1 MDYGLKAAE
10 AEAKAKAIAKAEAEA
25 KAEAKAEAGA
35 EAEAEADA
43 EADDGSRLFQSLL
56 FLIRDWK
63 SPSDHSY
70 GIEGG
75 RQLIEKRLKVC
86 ITVLSNS

>member
-1 MDYGLKAAE
+1 MEYGLKAAE
-10 AEAKAKAIAKAEAEA
+10 AEAETK
-25 KAEAKAEAGA
+25 AGA
-35 EAEAEADA
+35 EAG
-43 EADDGSRLFQSLL
+43 DGSQLFQSLL

-70 GIEGG
+70 VIEGG
-75 RQLIEKRLKVC
+75 RQLIGKRLKVC